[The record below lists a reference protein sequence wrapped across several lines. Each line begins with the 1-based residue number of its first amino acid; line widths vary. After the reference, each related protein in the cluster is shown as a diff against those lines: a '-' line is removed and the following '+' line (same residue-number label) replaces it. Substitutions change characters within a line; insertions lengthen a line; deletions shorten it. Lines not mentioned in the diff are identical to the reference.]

1 MINTYYLN
9 FSEFVVKFQI
19 QAFGYSEL
27 LSTVIPFG
35 TMQKFGKK
43 MVIMDRCDYQQG
55 LSVFFLDLL
64 FQLQ

>member
-35 TMQKFGKK
+35 TMQILKEKK
-43 MVIMDRCDYQQG
+43 IVIIDR
-55 LSVFFLDLL
+55 LL
-64 FQLQ
+64 